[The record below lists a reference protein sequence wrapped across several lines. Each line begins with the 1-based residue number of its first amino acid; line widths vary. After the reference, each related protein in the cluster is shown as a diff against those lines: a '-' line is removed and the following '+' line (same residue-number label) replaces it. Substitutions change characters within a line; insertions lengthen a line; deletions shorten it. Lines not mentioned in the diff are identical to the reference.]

1 MSGAGEQDEPSDE
14 AGRNGAV
21 RPFEVTNRGI
31 VAIALPMTLAYLS
44 TPILGIVDTTVIG
57 RLGDAALLGGIAIGA
72 IIFNVIFT
80 TFNFLRSGTTGLAAQ
95 ALGAADNVEMR
106 GSLYRAVLVGLVGGI
121 AMIVLQWPI
130 LEAGLW
136 LIAADAEVVLA
147 VREYFTIRV
156 LGTPT
161 ALVNYAILGWLI
173 GLGRSGSGLF
183 LQTLLNGLNAVL
195 NIWFV
200 LGLGWG
206 VAGVAWGTVISETVT
221 AIAGLFWAA
230 ILLRGRWR
238 LPAGV
243 LLARQQLTRMFA
255 MNGDIMIRSFLLL
268 LAFTLFTAG
277 GARQGT
283 VILAANAVLL
293 NFLMLGSHFLDGL
306 ATAAEQFAG
315 RAVGARYRPAFVRS
329 VRLTLIWSYL
339 LATTMSLLLLG
350 AGAMII
356 DVMTTS
362 PEVRAEARIY
372 LLWAALTPL
381 AGVLA
386 FQQDGVFIGAT
397 WSSDMRN
404 MMLLSFAVFLG
415 VMWWAEPRLG
425 NHGLWL
431 SLHAFLIARGLLL
444 LWRYPGR
451 LKRTFAGS

>member
-1 MSGAGEQDEPSDE
+1 MSGAAEQS
-14 AGRNGAV
+14 ATSNRTNGSGAV
-21 RPFEVTNRGI
+21 RPFEVTHRGI

-72 IIFNVIFT
+72 IIFNIIFT

-95 ALGAADNVEMR
+95 ALGAADDVEMR
-106 GSLYRAVLVGLVGGI
+106 GSLYRAILVGLVSGI
-121 AMIVLQWPI
+121 AVIILQWPI

-136 LIAADAEVVLA
+136 LMAAEDEVVAA
-147 VREYFTIRV
+147 VRDYFTIRV
-156 LGTPT
+156 LGTPM
-161 ALVNYAILGWLI
+161 ALINYAILGWFI

-183 LQTLLNGLNAVL
+183 LQTLLNGLNALL

-221 AIAGLFWAA
+221 AIAGLLWAA
-230 ILLRGRWR
+230 ILLRGRWG
-238 LPAGV
+238 LPEGV
-243 LLARQQLTRMFA
+243 LLARHQLARMFA

-283 VILAANAVLL
+283 VVLAANAVLL
-293 NFLMLGSHFLDGL
+293 NFLMLGAHFLDGL

-315 RAVGARYRPAFVRS
+315 RAVGARYKPAFVQS
-329 VRLTLIWSYL
+329 VRLTLIWSFV
-339 LATTMSLLLLG
+339 LAAVLSLLMLA
-350 AGAMII
+350 AGNAII
-356 DVMTTS
+356 DLMTTS
-362 PEVRAEARIY
+362 EDVRMTARTY
-372 LLWAALTPL
+372 LVWAALTPL

-397 WSSDMRN
+397 WSADMRN
-404 MMLLSFAVFLG
+404 MMLLSFVLFLG
-415 VMWWAEPRLG
+415 TIWLAEPRLG
-425 NHGLWL
+425 NHGIWL
-431 SLHAFLIARGLLL
+431 ALHVLLITRGLLL
-444 LWRYPGR
+444 LWRYPIR
-451 LKRTFAGS
+451 LRRTFVD